1 MGRPFLSIGRIALL
15 ILTAAALVVAC
26 TKAQVVGGPVAA
38 SSIEDGSYVGYYKS
52 PPNSAKVDV
61 IVEKGRIA
69 HVTLLWHGASWV
81 GSKAEEVIPRRIVEE
96 QSTDV
101 DVVVG
106 ATNSSRVIMNAVQ
119 NALDKAS
126 GKLPADEGED
136 E

>member
-1 MGRPFLSIGRIALL
+1 MGRVLL
-15 ILTAAALVVAC
+15 VILTGLALVVAC
-26 TKAQVVGGPVAA
+26 TKAQVVGGSVKAGA
-38 SSIEDGSYVGYYKS
+38 IEDGSYIGYYKS

-61 IVEKGRIA
+61 LVEKGRIA

-81 GSKAEEVIPRRIVEE
+81 GSKAEDVIPRRIVDE

-126 GKLPADEGED
+126 GKLPADPEEED
-136 E
+136 